1 MLGVI
6 WSPAT
11 TSELTY
17 LNIDKELTM
26 RCDLRTENL
35 NFWEQIYKDAFQE
48 G

>member
-1 MLGVI
+1 MLDVI

-17 LNIDKELTM
+17 LHIDKELTM
-26 RCDLRTENL
+26 RCGLRNENVH
-35 NFWEQIYKDAFQE
+35 FWEQIYKAALQE